1 MTYTKR
7 IERDGDF
14 DAVVRETIEALEDEG
29 FGVLTDVDMQA
40 TMVEKLGEDMQQ
52 YRVLGACDPSVAYE
66 GIGAEPELGALLPC
80 NVVVQ
85 ETDDGLIAV
94 SAVDPAALI
103 SLTGNEELETSA
115 ETVANRFDSV
125 LESVDA

>member
-1 MTYTKR
+1 MTYTKQ

-14 DAVVRETIEALEDEG
+14 DAIVQDTIEALEDEG
-29 FGVLTDVDMQA
+29 FGVLTDVDIQA
-40 TMVEKLGEDMQQ
+40 TMAEKLGETMQQ
-52 YRVLGACDPSVAYE
+52 YRVLGACDPSVAFE
-66 GIGAEPELGALLPC
+66 GIGDEPELGALLPC

-85 ETDDGLIAV
+85 ETDDGRIAV

-103 SLTGNEELETSA
+103 SLTGNEELEASA
-115 ETVANRFDSV
+115 ETVATRFDSV

>member
-14 DAVVRETIEALEDEG
+14 DAVVQETIEALEDEG

-40 TMVEKLGEDMQQ
+40 TMAEKLGEDMQR

-85 ETDDGLIAV
+85 ETDDGRIAV

-103 SLTGNEELETSA
+103 DLTGNEELETSA
-115 ETVANRFDSV
+115 ETVATRFDSV